1 MYLLNTSFADIF
13 FMNLSSLIEQALHT
27 QYQISQQTKEQL
39 PGVTATVSLPDGSI
53 ISHACGF
60 ANKESHIR
68 MTCNAR
74 MPAGSIGK
82 TFVAAVVLSM
92 VADGVVELDTPIS
105 KWFVDAD
112 WFCRLPNY
120 NVITLRHLLNHSSGI
135 IDHVYDTGTDS
146 DNPAQA
152 IDPHKLLQFALDRKP
167 LFLPGTGFHYSD
179 TGYILIGIIIEK
191 ASSHSYYYELSKRI
205 LIPLQLTDTV
215 PLHRRDIPGI
225 VQGYARQSRRLFGIP
240 KRVIADNQLV
250 LHPSI
255 EWTGGGIVSTS
266 SDLVRWA
273 KALFEGKA
281 ITPHLLNQMLT
292 SIAKPEQPPNTLG
305 PVLGY
310 GLGINIIKT
319 EFGSCYRHHG
329 FFPGYNSLLAY
340 YPDKKIAIAMQINT
354 DNAKIERNFNA
365 IATEVFRPL

>member
-1 MYLLNTSFADIF
+1 MTI
-13 FMNLSSLIEQALHT
+13 MHLSAQIEQTLAAHFNST
-27 QYQISQQTKEQL
+27 QQSKHQF
-39 PGVTATVSLPDGSI
+39 PGATVSVALPNGTI
-53 ISHACGF
+53 LSHASGY
-60 ANKESHIR
+60 ADTDLQLPMSI
-68 MTCNAR
+68 NAR
-74 MPAGSIGK
+74 MPTGSIGK
-82 TFVAAVVLSM
+82 SFVAAVVLSM

-135 IDHVYDTGTDS
+135 IDHVYDTGTDFANYIKNILKS

-152 IDPHKLLQFALDRKP
+152 IYPHELLQFALDRKP

-191 ASSHSYYYELSKRI
+191 ASSHSYYHELSQRI

-225 VQGYARQSRRLFGIP
+225 VQGYARHSRRLFGMP
-240 KRVIADNQLV
+240 KRMIADSQLV

-273 KALFEGKA
+273 KGLFEGKA

-310 GLGINIIKT
+310 GMGINIIKT

-354 DNAKIERNFNA
+354 DNAKIERYFNA
-365 IATEVFRPL
+365 IATEVFRAL